1 MSTLVLVRHAQA
13 RPFQPNSDS
22 LSENGEQQAVRLG
35 EYWRQQ
41 GIRFDEVYS
50 GALKRHIQTAE
61 LAGFKNFPTLPEFNE
76 YNAEAILRAHPDWA
90 PPTDNRH
97 LQRMFDVALP
107 QWIAAKLDA
116 AGLEP
121 WAAFHAR
128 VRKGLRS
135 IVDADRPS
143 RRVAIFTSAGPIGV
157 MLQTV
162 LCAPEQTAIE
172 LHWRIRNCSLTELVF
187 TRDRIS
193 LDIFNATPHL
203 NEVTFR

>member
-1 MSTLVLVRHAQA
+1 MSTLVLVRHGQA

-22 LSENGEQQAVRLG
+22 LSETGVQQAVRLG
-35 EYWRQQ
+35 EYWREQ
-41 GIRFDEVYS
+41 GITFDEVYS
-50 GALKRHIQTAE
+50 GTLLRHRQTAE
-61 LAGFKNFPTLPEFNE
+61 AAGFTGYQALPEFNE

-116 AGLEP
+116 TGLET
-121 WAAFHAR
+121 WANFHGR
-128 VRKGLRS
+128 VERGFRQ
-135 IVDADRPS
+135 IIDADKPS
-143 RRVAIFTSAGPIGV
+143 RRVVVFTSAGPIGV
-157 MLQTV
+157 MLQIV

-187 TRDRIS
+187 TRDRVS
-193 LDIFNATPHL
+193 LDRFNTTPHL
-203 NEVTFR
+203 REVTFR